1 MSDPY
6 ARLAELD
13 AEARSRR
20 AEVLALLRLS
30 RERTRPE
37 NLAAEA
43 RNRALDFGLDKLGQ
57 AKAALLANPLKA
69 AGAALA
75 LGALLGY
82 RPLGRWAAGAAR
94 KAKRRL
100 FPQAEAGETDG
111 EETATTPSRQ
121 AAEGRAIKEGDDDGR
136 A

>member
-6 ARLAELD
+6 ERLAELD
-13 AEARSRR
+13 AEARTRR

-37 NLAAEA
+37 NLAEEA
-43 RNRALDFGLDKLGQ
+43 RNRALDFGLDKLEQ
-57 AKAALLANPLKA
+57 AKAALLANPLKT

-75 LGALLGY
+75 FGALLGY

-94 KAKRRL
+94 AAKRRL
-100 FPQAEAGETDG
+100 FPEADRAEADEGETAPGQHDG
-111 EETATTPSRQ
+111 QP
-121 AAEGRAIKEGDDDGR
+121 
-136 A
+136 